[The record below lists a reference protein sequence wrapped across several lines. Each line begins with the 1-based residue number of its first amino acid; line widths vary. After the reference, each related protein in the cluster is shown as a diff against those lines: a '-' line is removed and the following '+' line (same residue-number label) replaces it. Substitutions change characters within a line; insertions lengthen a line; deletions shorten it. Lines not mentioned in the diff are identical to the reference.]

1 MSNFINIKTYNFR
14 FVFFYCFFL
23 TFLFVGI
30 FYSFDLI
37 IKVAPSDPLEYV
49 GPAINPQEGFPFLDR
64 INLWYFIRFISLFGV
79 SNEYLGGVATLTQT
93 SMLLFIILFW
103 LTKRFDILTSSFFF
117 SVFLLNEHWLGLAT
131 YTYPTQLLTL
141 ITLGSVLLADLKKS
155 NKIKYII
162 FGCATIL
169 AIFSKIQGFA
179 FFLFV
184 LFIILISKDKI
195 VSLKYYFVSLTIFL
209 LFFICTIYFIDGSQM
224 FLKIYQQY
232 FINGNFSSQV
242 KGRAL
247 SNFPNFL
254 KLLNE
259 PLLFIGFV
267 TMLCSVL
274 LKKMSKLRELAF
286 LAFSQIL
293 FLLLIYYLTERG
305 GPAIKNYFL
314 ESITISLIF
323 FAVLFCHFIKKV
335 FFIFNYNNYIL
346 IVIFNIFFS
355 ISIFFTNFV
364 FLNEISLFFK
374 NYHVNKTLVN
384 VLVYIILLILLILF
398 IFKFKK
404 QFYILSLVVFIIIF
418 FRSSHYSIKK
428 FKHSSDYWETYYE
441 ISRLI
446 KLNFEVDKR
455 NIIFNAIL
463 NGTDVLDAE
472 NRVRNIAIVILE
484 LSQNEY
490 NSYLCTGFKCDHS
503 LQNISIITDDLHYI
517 NSLKVKNFKK
527 IVLIDKEHNTSLS
540 KSLYLLKN

>member
-1 MSNFINIKTYNFR
+1 
-14 FVFFYCFFL
+14 
-23 TFLFVGI
+23 
-30 FYSFDLI
+30 
-37 IKVAPSDPLEYV
+37 
-49 GPAINPQEGFPFLDR
+49 
-64 INLWYFIRFISLFGV
+64 
-79 SNEYLGGVATLTQT
+79 
-93 SMLLFIILFW
+93 
-103 LTKRFDILTSSFFF
+103 
-117 SVFLLNEHWLGLAT
+117 
-131 YTYPTQLLTL
+131 
-141 ITLGSVLLADLKKS
+141 
-155 NKIKYII
+155 
-162 FGCATIL
+162 
-169 AIFSKIQGFA
+169 
-179 FFLFV
+179 
-184 LFIILISKDKI
+184 
-195 VSLKYYFVSLTIFL
+195 
-209 LFFICTIYFIDGSQM
+209 M

-384 VLVYIILLILLILF
+384 VLIYIILLILLILF

-517 NSLKVKNFKK
+517 NSPKVKNFKK